1 MPNWRKICPS
11 KVTTTFLGAG
21 FSNSLSCCAIF
32 QQSCQHNH
40 GTHVKQE
47 MATFWTTQELCFWG
61 VPIYPIIYLGQDIM
75 PLSIVTKCHED
86 LIKTWLKKLEHLAA
100 HYGCS
105 HNTSDFSKGHNSDW
119 AWKLEI
125 GWYTNLCQQNIWSTD
140 RLSKDSSTVP
150 LQFHSSSKT
159 SYFLSFNLFLL

>member
-1 MPNWRKICPS
+1 MPNWHKICPS

-21 FSNSLSCCAIF
+21 FSNSLNCWAIF

-86 LIKTWLKKLEHLAA
+86 LLKTL
-100 HYGCS
+100 
-105 HNTSDFSKGHNSDW
+105 DSKSW
-119 AWKLEI
+119 
-125 GWYTNLCQQNIWSTD
+125 NIWPPTTGVHIILLIFQ
-140 RLSKDSSTVP
+140 RGIIHT
-150 LQFHSSSKT
+150 SSKT